1 MDIDMEQYRI
11 QFYQEARDILDRIN
25 EDILRVEANPDDRE
39 LLNSIFRGIHTIK
52 GSAGGFELEEL
63 SEFAHHLEGLLDALR
78 SNRISVSAE
87 LVDLV
92 LEGCDYLSTMIDI
105 CEKREK
111 PEINEELVERF
122 RSFYIGMEK
131 EEKDDP
137 SVIML
142 QDDRRELNLI
152 EIDDDIK
159 GSLLSCY
166 KRGLNT
172 YMVDLKYS
180 TEIFENGYDPVVLLQ
195 NIYENSELYIA
206 VTDHDQVPLI
216 EEFNPLELYL
226 KPTVYLATR
235 LSEEEIRDL
244 AFDPSLLDVKLLDP
258 LLDSGED
265 SDVKEESVDEDIL
278 REFIAGVDEMID
290 TLERSV
296 IDYEK
301 TNSPE
306 ALNEVFRIVHTIK
319 GDADYI
325 GLKTMTEFAHTL
337 EGLLDCLRK
346 GTVKRSQRVIDIVLK
361 AVDELKDMIRLLTE
375 GRRTFMMPSTYQAI
389 KELLAGKMEIASFES
404 AKKVGVSEETEKV
417 FMEQIQQCSEILSM
431 NISPVPLDDTRI
443 KIVRRSLETLARSSG
458 FMGITPL
465 CILVERGLHLLEKG
479 GSEEFLRTIEEIIA
493 FVKGLERDP
502 ARLGE
507 ILVEEGKV
515 TPSDVQEALAKQK
528 PLGEILVDDGK
539 VSEKDVQR
547 ALKKQEV
554 MAAAGQYRQGS
565 AAEQVVKTMRVDEQ
579 KIDRFTNMIGELV
592 VVRNTYQYLLT
603 QLNNAERITPQILK
617 SLKDNLYLFSRVTND
632 MQQEVMS
639 LRMIPIKGIFNKFT
653 RIVRDISRKQHKLI
667 ELITDGEE
675 TEIDKKVADML
686 SDPLVHL
693 VRNACDHGIES
704 PEERRAAGKPEKGTV
719 VLRASQEGSN
729 ILIKV
734 IDDGRGINREKLYE
748 RALSMGM
755 DVSSPD
761 DDRILDVIFLPGV
774 TTRDSVS
781 DISGR
786 GVGMDVVKT
795 TVSSLGGNISVVS
808 EQGQGTD
815 ITLAIPMTIGI
826 TVALM
831 VEAGSEVYAIPMDYV
846 VETVK
851 CLPSRLRRI
860 HDRMG
865 FYYRGEILPV
875 EYLERLLSGTRK
887 GINGNGFAG
896 TGTDDDSEVSIVIMK
911 INRGKFGA
919 IVDRLVKNMEI
930 AIKPVPARLSD
941 VEVINGVSVLGDGR
955 VVLVLSPEKLV

>member
-111 PEINEELVERF
+111 PEINQELVERF
-122 RSFYIGMEK
+122 RSSYIGMEK

-180 TEIFENGYDPVVLLQ
+180 SEIFENGYDPVVLLQ

-265 SDVKEESVDEDIL
+265 SDMKEESVDEDIL
-278 REFIAGVDEMID
+278 REFIAGVDEMIE

-325 GLKTMTEFAHTL
+325 GLKMMTEFAHTL
-337 EGLLDCLRK
+337 EGLLDRLRK

-375 GRRTFMMPSTYQAI
+375 GRRTFIMPSTYQAI
-389 KELLAGKMEIASFES
+389 KELLAGKMEIASIES

-417 FMEQIQQCSEILSM
+417 FMEQIHQCSEILSM

-479 GSEEFLRTIEEIIA
+479 GGEEFLRTVDEIIA

-851 CLPSRLRRI
+851 CSPSRLRRI

>member
-111 PEINEELVERF
+111 PEINQELVERF
-122 RSFYIGMEK
+122 RSSYIGMEK

-180 TEIFENGYDPVVLLQ
+180 SEIFENGYDPVVLLQ

-265 SDVKEESVDEDIL
+265 SDMKEESVDEDIL
-278 REFIAGVDEMID
+278 REFIAGVDEMIE

-325 GLKTMTEFAHTL
+325 GLKMMTEFAHTL
-337 EGLLDCLRK
+337 EGLLDRLRK

-375 GRRTFMMPSTYQAI
+375 GRRTFIMPSTYQAI
-389 KELLAGKMEIASFES
+389 KELLAGKMEIASIES

-417 FMEQIQQCSEILSM
+417 FMEQIHQCSEILSM

-479 GSEEFLRTIEEIIA
+479 GGEEFLRTVDEIIA

-851 CLPSRLRRI
+851 CSPSRLRRI
-860 HDRMG
+860 HNRMG